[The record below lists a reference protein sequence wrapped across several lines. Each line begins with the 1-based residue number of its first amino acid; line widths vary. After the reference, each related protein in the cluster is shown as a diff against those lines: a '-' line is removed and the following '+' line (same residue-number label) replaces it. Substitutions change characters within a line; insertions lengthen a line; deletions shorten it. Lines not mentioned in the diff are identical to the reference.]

1 MKNKSKRDGKRLQ
14 VKPPS
19 FHFEKDPGNPSSPST
34 GQKWGRR
41 WGGQGSPQP
50 SLPPHQSSAVL
61 GLPAPQARA
70 AFPPDSARNE
80 DATREGDRARVVCPA
95 TVRMLLT
102 APSPRPTPLS
112 RAPPCS
118 ASSSQHLPS
127 GRAGVSPPPC
137 PQAPGLTQLPDQDQV
152 PGHPT
157 TAPPPT
163 ARRSGLGGAVWAG
176 RGALPSPTPPRLR
189 GSPPHPRTISTTPA
203 DPALPSSE
211 MTMGDWHG
219 RGSRPTRGVPGPARH
234 EARPRAKL
242 PRKASVTDAV
252 SQTTP
257 LFPSGCRHV
266 SRPAPAPAQ
275 PPLYA
280 PAPDPCTP
288 TPHSTGP
295 MGKKPASTDQP
306 VLCTHRPR
314 PAPARPAF

>member
-1 MKNKSKRDGKRLQ
+1 MKMPPGKGTEHGW
-14 VKPPS
+14 S
-19 FHFEKDPGNPSSPST
+19 
-34 GQKWGRR
+34 
-41 WGGQGSPQP
+41 
-50 SLPPHQSSAVL
+50 
-61 GLPAPQARA
+61 
-70 AFPPDSARNE
+70 
-80 DATREGDRARVVCPA
+80 
-95 TVRMLLT
+95 
-102 APSPRPTPLS
+102 
-112 RAPPCS
+112 
-118 ASSSQHLPS
+118 
-127 GRAGVSPPPC
+127 
-137 PQAPGLTQLPDQDQV
+137 
-152 PGHPT
+152 
-157 TAPPPT
+157 APPPSGCCSQRPARAPHPPQQGPSLQRQLISTPALGEGRRVPT
-163 ARRSGLGGAVWAG
+163 ALPPGPGAHTAAGPRPGARTPDHCPAPHCQVVWAG
-176 RGALPSPTPPRLR
+176 RGALPSPAPPRLR
-189 GSPPHPRTISTTPA
+189 GRPPHPRTITTTPA
-203 DPALPSSE
+203 GPALPSSE

-242 PRKASVTDAV
+242 PRKASVTDVV

-295 MGKKPASTDQP
+295 TGKKPASTDQP